1 MSILFKELAGSP
13 SEEYNSGGFLATRSF
28 LIAWE
33 DRDAFAAEV
42 MGTASQYGGGVSVH
56 YPGKPAVYAV
66 RLRFEPF
73 DPDAPDVQ
81 TLDDLTTGLN
91 SYSGSFAKA
100 IVDYQTL
107 VEQDRDDGPA
117 NQAGTYLSYR
127 MVHHTD
133 TMPITVEGWQWD
145 DEPTAS
151 LPADLEP
158 VKIVP
163 VTEHRLTWH
172 QVINPPW
179 SVIHAIQGKVNA
191 SEFLG
196 CPAETLLFEGA
207 EATKLF
213 RAGLGE
219 PVAEFAW
226 QIDYTFRERSIKHGG
241 NVYGWNHAYRGDPAG
256 WDRLTNGSAYLYDAA
271 EFDALFVST
280 PNT

>member
-1 MSILFKELAGSP
+1 MPTLFKELAGSP
-13 SEEYNSGGFLATRSF
+13 SEQYDSDGFLATRTF

-42 MGTASQYGGGVSVH
+42 MGTASEYGGGISVQ

-81 TLDDLTTGLN
+81 TLDDLTAGLN
-91 SYSGSFAKA
+91 SYTCSFAKA
-100 IVDYQTL
+100 IVDYRTL
-107 VEQDRDDGPA
+107 IEQDRDDGPA

-127 MVHHTD
+127 MVYHTD
-133 TMPITVEGWQWD
+133 TVPITIDGWEWN
-145 DEPTAS
+145 DEPTAA
-151 LPADLEP
+151 LPSDLEP

-179 SVIHAIQGKVNA
+179 TVIHSIQGKVNA

-213 RAGLGE
+213 RAGIGE
-219 PVAEFAW
+219 NAADFAW

-241 NVYGWNHAYRGDPAG
+241 DVYGWNHVYRGDPAG
-256 WDRLTNGSAYLYDAA
+256 WDRLTNGSEFLYDTAD
-271 EFDALFVST
+271 FDPLFVSAASV
-280 PNT
+280 